1 MILLLP
7 LLGRIGVTATS
18 NQGLAARMLE
28 KALAL
33 VGATNGVEIL
43 VCIIAIA
50 MMQAG
55 LFISLNWW
63 TAKLARGY
71 QRERQSELFRAFL
84 HAKWSFLTGR
94 KAGELINAIVTESDR
109 LSRAFTNGLTIISA
123 SVVTV
128 IYFALSLLIAWQV
141 ALTLAGFAL
150 AGGLALVGL
159 YKKSYAVGRTLPS
172 LDAELQSLLGE
183 SFAAIKILKAT
194 TSEDRAF
201 ARADPLLRRLEK
213 ASTFAEFFPNMVR
226 ALLEFFGLVG
236 LGVVLVL
243 GAQVL
248 AVPAANVVV
257 VLALFARLFPRLT
270 SLQAQI
276 HSLNSYVHVIVV
288 IDELQATAEF
298 EAERQNVVREPLKI
312 NQPTVL
318 TVRDLQVRLDGHF
331 TLDQINLRLPI
342 PGLLAVVG
350 TSGAGKSTLVH
361 ALLGFIEPN
370 AGSIRLGG
378 HEISS
383 TPLKTWRRAIG
394 YVPQETMLFHAS
406 IRDNLTLVNPGAS
419 EAEIVAAARSA
430 NALDFISLQPKDFDT
445 IIGDQGVK
453 LSGGQR
459 QRLGIAR
466 ALLANPALLIMDEA
480 MSALDSES
488 ETEMLR
494 TIEELRRRMGILI
507 VSHRLAA
514 VRNADC
520 ICVMEA
526 GRVVESGTW
535 QELMRRRT
543 RLYSLAENQ
552 SLSDDR
558 PLVAS

>member
-1 MILLLP
+1 
-7 LLGRIGVTATS
+7 
-18 NQGLAARMLE
+18 
-28 KALAL
+28 
-33 VGATNGVEIL
+33 
-43 VCIIAIA
+43 
-50 MMQAG
+50 
-55 LFISLNWW
+55 
-63 TAKLARGY
+63 
-71 QRERQSELFRAFL
+71 
-84 HAKWSFLTGR
+84 
-94 KAGELINAIVTESDR
+94 
-109 LSRAFTNGLTIISA
+109 
-123 SVVTV
+123 
-128 IYFALSLLIAWQV
+128 
-141 ALTLAGFAL
+141 
-150 AGGLALVGL
+150 
-159 YKKSYAVGRTLPS
+159 
-172 LDAELQSLLGE
+172 
-183 SFAAIKILKAT
+183 
-194 TSEDRAF
+194 
-201 ARADPLLRRLEK
+201 
-213 ASTFAEFFPNMVR
+213 
-226 ALLEFFGLVG
+226 
-236 LGVVLVL
+236 
-243 GAQVL
+243 
-248 AVPAANVVV
+248 V